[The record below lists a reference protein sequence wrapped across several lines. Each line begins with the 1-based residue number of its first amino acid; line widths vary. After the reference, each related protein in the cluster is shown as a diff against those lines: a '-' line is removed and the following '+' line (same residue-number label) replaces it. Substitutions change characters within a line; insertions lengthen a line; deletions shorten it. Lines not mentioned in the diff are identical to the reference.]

1 VAFSVKI
8 VIHAADEPGILV
20 LIQKAVEP
28 KGVSVR
34 EFVVQRKD
42 PVSKEIYVNLL
53 LEDSNL
59 TGTII
64 RRIEGVRGAAVMA
77 ATEPRPVPPA
87 GK

>member
-1 VAFSVKI
+1 
-8 VIHAADEPGILV
+8 
-20 LIQKAVEP
+20 
-28 KGVSVR
+28 VR

-87 GK
+87 AK